1 MTVEGFGTHGLK
13 GYEKKGI
20 VQRSRITVQEM
31 KKTRNVLSVSLPE
44 RIAKELNGFAK
55 ATGRNKSDIIK
66 ESLSNYL
73 WEIKFRET
81 RKRLSTRAK
90 KAGFI
95 TDDDIFKATS

>member
-1 MTVEGFGTHGLK
+1 MFAKIVNVVYCSAGG
-13 GYEKKGI
+13 EK
-20 VQRSRITVQEM
+20 M
-31 KKTRNVLSVSLPE
+31 RNVLSVSLPE
-44 RIAKELNGFAK
+44 RMARELNGFAK

-81 RKRLSTRAK
+81 RKRFSARAK

-95 TDDDIFKATS
+95 ADDDIFKAVS